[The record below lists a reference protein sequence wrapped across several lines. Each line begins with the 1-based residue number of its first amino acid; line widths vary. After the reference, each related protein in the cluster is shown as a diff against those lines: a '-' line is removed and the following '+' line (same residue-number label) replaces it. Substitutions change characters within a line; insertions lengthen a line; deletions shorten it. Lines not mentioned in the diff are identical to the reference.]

1 MHASIKRIVNRS
13 PAPLGAYSPAV
24 SADGLIY
31 VSGTLARDASGTVI
45 GTRDVAAQTRRIIE
59 SAGELLSAAG
69 SSLEHVVAVT
79 VYLKSAAD
87 FQTMND
93 AYRACWRSDLPT
105 RTTVVTDLILPDALV
120 EMSMVAVPTGAERLA
135 VHPEGWLRSPS
146 PYSYAIRSGDLLF
159 LSGVVSRSA
168 KQNTVV
174 AGDLTTQ
181 SRVVLDNAAVLLQAD
196 GLSLADVV
204 SNRVYITDA
213 SNFDAMNA
221 VYREYFPAN
230 PPARATVASGLAGSQ
245 YLIEMTMTA
254 ARGSRRVIGAA
265 PPGVPISQAI
275 RSGRRLYV
283 SGVLGNTPETKG
295 DVAAQTREVL
305 ERIGKTL
312 REAGA
317 LPSDVV
323 DSLVYLRDVSL
334 FAAMDAEYAKFFG
347 SEFPARTT
355 IATPLVPPDA
365 LVEIMVTAVTE

>member
-31 VSGTLARDASGTVI
+31 VSGTLARDASGAVV
-45 GTRDVAAQTRRIIE
+45 GARDVAVQTRRIIE
-59 SAGELLSAAG
+59 SAGELLSTAG

-93 AYRACWRSDLPT
+93 VYRAWWRSDLPT

-168 KQNTVV
+168 KENTVV

-204 SNRVYITDA
+204 SNRVYLTDA
-213 SNFDAMNA
+213 SNFEAMNA

-245 YLIEMTMTA
+245 YSDRDDDDGGARVASRDWRRA
-254 ARGSRRVIGAA
+254 ARRANQ
-265 PPGVPISQAI
+265 PGHSV
-275 RSGRRLYV
+275 RRLYV
-283 SGVLGNTPETKG
+283 PGCSAIRPQTKG

-317 LPSDVV
+317 LPSNVV
-323 DSLVYLRDVSL
+323 DSLVVL
-334 FAAMDAEYAKFFG
+334 
-347 SEFPARTT
+347 ARRLT
-355 IATPLVPPDA
+355 VCGDGRR
-365 LVEIMVTAVTE
+365 VCKVFWK